1 MDISWYEI
9 QVPLDPAGAPWLND
23 KRWQE
28 MLIDILATCNEK
40 QRRQITA
47 LLSLCLEQ
55 GGQKK
60 VAEISGVSIQT
71 IGRGRKELLGEKEK
85 AAPTRARKEGAGRK
99 KKEEVD
105 KNIESVLLDI
115 VEAHKAGNPE
125 TPDVWTGRS
134 LTKLQA
140 ALKKRGHGASKNTIR
155 RLLKKTR

>member
-9 QVPLDPAGAPWLND
+9 QVPLDPHGAPWLND
-23 KRWQE
+23 PRWIK
-28 MLIDILATCNEK
+28 MLSGILETCNEK

-55 GGQKK
+55 GGQTK

-71 IGRGRKELLGEKEK
+71 IGRGRKELMGETVPAEK
-85 AAPTRARKEGAGRK
+85 NRIRKPGGGRK
-99 KKEEVD
+99 KKEDVD
-105 KNIESVLLDI
+105 GGIEAALLEI

-125 TPDVWTGRS
+125 TPDVWAGRS

-140 ALKKRGHGASKNTIR
+140 ALQARGYGAAKNTIR
-155 RLLKKTR
+155 RLLKKTK